1 MLYSPDSAA
10 VNVFS
15 TFSTCD
21 IDMLIIDMFSMICD
35 ISTLDDNFLQIFTE
49 TGIAFLLSFTD
60 WLFFFFWPWRTDIK
74 EPLQWVRQSSQLPGY
89 RVLPWH
95 GSLCPCISA
104 EIRTHHSACAVWV
117 MQHLPG
123 DFAVGIGRRK
133 GKYGYSSLTGGKPRH
148 GELMRLAKS
157 QTETWKQPQTESR
170 STETQPSA
178 FIICLFTDFISAVNW
193 AVPLDRLRSF
203 HLQL

>member
-15 TFSTCD
+15 TFST
-21 IDMLIIDMFSMICD
+21 CD

-89 RVLPWH
+89 QGLPWH

-104 EIRTHHSACAVWV
+104 EIRTHHSACAVSDAAPARRLCCWNRQKKREIWLFLFNRWETKARRADEACQKSDRNLKTATNWIQV
-117 MQHLPG
+117 YWDSARCLHHL
-123 DFAVGIGRRK
+123 
-133 GKYGYSSLTGGKPRH
+133 SLHRFYFC
-148 GELMRLAKS
+148 S
-157 QTETWKQPQTESR
+157 
-170 STETQPSA
+170 
-178 FIICLFTDFISAVNW
+178 
-193 AVPLDRLRSF
+193 
-203 HLQL
+203 